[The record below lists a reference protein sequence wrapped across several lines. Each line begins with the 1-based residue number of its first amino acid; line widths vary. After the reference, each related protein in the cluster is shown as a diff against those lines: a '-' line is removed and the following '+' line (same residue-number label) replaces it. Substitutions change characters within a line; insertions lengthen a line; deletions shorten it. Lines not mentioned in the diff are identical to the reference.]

1 MVSSTQGDPSCQSKS
16 LMSSPLFPIY
26 LPNFSKNEPFTD
38 VVLCRPKD
46 CYYDAEGGT
55 DHTLKIPYDKCGLTE
70 DSEGFLSQVLV
81 VQHDDW
87 LIFPGDLAFT
97 LQCRQ
102 NQVARIGL
110 SDPDPSSAGKELP
123 KHKKSTVESQSGSV
137 TFTPEDVRPRKK
149 KKKTGK
155 TEL

>member
-1 MVSSTQGDPSCQSKS
+1 M
-16 LMSSPLFPIY
+16 LF
-26 LPNFSKNEPFTD
+26 
-38 VVLCRPKD
+38 RPKD